1 MKLKLQF
8 LLILGICVLL
18 PFHNFAQKNKKSTEK
33 YENAKKLLQ
42 RGDFENGNKAL
53 NELIVDDS
61 TYAQPYLL
69 LAELFFN
76 AEDYKGMIPIYEK
89 CAINCAKTY
98 PNIFILLGNSL
109 FYLGEIKKAKINYE
123 KYLKI
128 KDLKPELKTMAEQE
142 LKKCDFSLD
151 LMSKPVPF
159 NPQNLGNAVNSNCNE
174 YCPNLSPDELTM
186 VFTRNVPKFVGADP
200 ASKESTQ
207 EDFYISNYINGA
219 WSKAQPISGNV
230 NTPNHEGAQTISG
243 DGQLMVYAACGRLD
257 EIGQCDL
264 YYSKKVNGKWTTP
277 KNMGN
282 VVNSAYW
289 ETQPSLSSDGRT
301 LFFISDRPGGSGRPD
316 IWKTTMNEFNKW
328 TKPVNLGNV
337 INTKGSE
344 ISPFIHQDGKT
355 LYFCS
360 NGHMGVGGADIY
372 FSKLNDDGSWSEPK
386 NLGYPINT
394 TKDEI
399 GLSVNAQGNKAYIT
413 SSRDGGTGLQDL
425 YFFELYKEAR
435 PELVTYIKG
444 KVFDKETKKALKA
457 EFELKD
463 LTTGQSV
470 TKSFS
475 DESDGSFMICL
486 TPGKDYGLFV
496 SSEGHM
502 FYSENINLTTISS
515 LQKPFEIDIPIEQIK
530 KGSKIILKNIFFDT
544 DSFRIKN
551 NSESELSKLIAFMN
565 LNVSIKVEIGGHT
578 DNKGKP
584 AYNIDLSQKR
594 AKAVYDFLIKKG
606 IVATRLKYKG
616 FGDTVP
622 ISTNDTEEGR
632 ALNRRTELK
641 IVE

>member
-1 MKLKLQF
+1 MKLKLHF
-8 LLILGICVLL
+8 FLILSIYVLL
-18 PFHNFAQKNKKSTEK
+18 PFQNFAQKNKKSTEK

-42 RGDFENGNKAL
+42 RGDYENGNKAL
-53 NELIVDDS
+53 NELIADDS

-76 AEDYKGMIPIYEK
+76 AEDYKGMIPVYEK
-89 CAINCAKTY
+89 CAKNCYKTY
-98 PNIFILLGNSL
+98 PNIYILLGNSL
-109 FYLGEIKKAKINYE
+109 MYLGEIKKAKTNYE
-123 KYLKI
+123 TFIKI
-128 KDLKPELKTMAEQE
+128 KGIKPELKSMAEGE

-159 NPQNLGNAVNSNCNE
+159 NPQNLGSLVNSNCDE
-174 YCPNLSPDELTM
+174 YYPNLSPDELTM
-186 VFTRNVPKFVGADP
+186 VFTRKIPKFSGADP
-200 ASKESTQ
+200 SSENTQ
-207 EDFYISNYINGA
+207 EDFYISNFTNGA
-219 WSKAQPISGNV
+219 WAKAQPIPGNV
-230 NTPNHEGAQTISG
+230 NTLNNEGAQTISG
-243 DGQLMVYAACGRLD
+243 DGQLMVFAACNRDDGM
-257 EIGQCDL
+257 GQCDL
-264 YYSKKVNGKWTTP
+264 YYSKKINGKWSVS
-277 KNMGN
+277 KNIGN
-282 VVNSAYW
+282 VVNTAYW
-289 ETQPSLSSDGRT
+289 ESQPSLSSDGRT
-301 LFFISDRPGGSGRPD
+301 IYFSSERPGGLGQSD

-337 INTKGSE
+337 INTKE
-344 ISPFIHQDGKT
+344 AETSPFIHQDGKT
-355 LYFCS
+355 LYYCS
-360 NGHMGVGGADIY
+360 NGHLGVGGFDIY
-372 FSKLNDDGSWSEPK
+372 FSKINEEGKWSEPK
-386 NLGYPINT
+386 DLGYPINT
-394 TKDEI
+394 PKDEI
-399 GLSVNAQGNKAYIT
+399 GLVVNAQGNKAYIT

-425 YFFELYKEAR
+425 YSFELYKEAR
-435 PELVTYIKG
+435 PESVTYIKG

-475 DESDGSFMICL
+475 DESDGSFMICI

-515 LQKPFEIDIPIEQIK
+515 SQKPFEINIPIEQIK

-551 NSESELSKLIAFMN
+551 NSESELNKLIAFMN
-565 LNVSIKVEIGGHT
+565 SNVSIKIEIGGHT
-578 DNKGKP
+578 DNKGKST
-584 AYNIDLSQKR
+584 YNLDLSQKR

-606 IVATRLKYKG
+606 VAAIRLKYKG

-622 ISTNDTEEGR
+622 IATNDTEEGR
-632 ALNRRTELK
+632 ALNRRTEMK